1 MSMNEDAMFKAL
13 LKNKPQPKK
22 TPEIPVASEVK
33 PPASVPKPSYAKNSE
48 DAMFNALLKNK
59 PQQPVQKTPPR
70 SPAQAPPTP
79 VITPIKEEPVVEEKI
94 IPAVIP
100 ALDLT
105 QKTYSSES
113 LDKLTS
119 SVNMIYGLLKTAT
132 IMMIL
137 ILVVGVAVLIKIP

>member
-1 MSMNEDAMFKAL
+1 MSMNEDAMYKAL
-13 LKNKPQPKK
+13 LNNKPKPKK
-22 TPEIPVASEVK
+22 TPEIPVASEAR

-105 QKTYSSES
+105 QKT
-113 LDKLTS
+113 DRK
-119 SVNMIYGLLKTAT
+119 SV
-132 IMMIL
+132 
-137 ILVVGVAVLIKIP
+137 